1 MGAGLVSLVS
11 PAARLLA
18 ALIAVALYAAPA
30 EAALRVAFPTGGP
43 AVIEIRA
50 STSAVRT
57 LLEQRGYLVIGKVR
71 LTGGVYRV
79 WAIDPKGRKVELL
92 VDPSS
97 VRILRKIYPKK

>member
-1 MGAGLVSLVS
+1 MGTRLVSLVS

-18 ALIAVALYAAPA
+18 VLVTVALHVAPA
-30 EAALRVAFPTGGP
+30 EAAMRVALPTGGP
-43 AVIEIRA
+43 AVIDVRA
-50 STSAVRT
+50 STSAVKT

-71 LTGGVYRV
+71 MTGGLYRV

-92 VDPSS
+92 VDPNS